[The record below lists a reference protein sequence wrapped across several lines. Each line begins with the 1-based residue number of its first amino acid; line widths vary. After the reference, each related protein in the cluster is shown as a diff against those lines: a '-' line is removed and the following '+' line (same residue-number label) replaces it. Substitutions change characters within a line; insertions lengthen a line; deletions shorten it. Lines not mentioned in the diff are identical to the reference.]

1 MTQSATFK
9 GFLSSSNTMVVSRLL
24 QTPINVWYFQ
34 KKWQGTIKRWHSL
47 FQTLEKCLIYTF
59 VTLNNNSPAVLI
71 QLCSREWI
79 KDCVTKKRYSKPLFL
94 LSPQVTY
101 PNSYREFGCLCCHVT
116 LLSSTLSGRQRKKRI
131 RQAILAEGQVYD
143 FVHSKNLA
151 ELSFLFS
158 CHIFFKN
165 HIWRWTAARKSDF
178 RRDCGNG
185 RDPALGSGA
194 EKITNNSSWG
204 TEILK

>member
-101 PNSYREFGCLCCHVT
+101 PNSYREFGLPVLSRNPTVVDSEWQTEKEKDKTGDPCWGASLWFCT
-116 LLSSTLSGRQRKKRI
+116 L
-131 RQAILAEGQVYD
+131 
-143 FVHSKNLA
+143 
-151 ELSFLFS
+151 
-158 CHIFFKN
+158 
-165 HIWRWTAARKSDF
+165 
-178 RRDCGNG
+178 
-185 RDPALGSGA
+185 
-194 EKITNNSSWG
+194 
-204 TEILK
+204 